1 MLSESDKF
9 RYLRHLMLD
18 EVGESGQEKLFKA
31 SVLII
36 GAGGLGSPNALYLTA
51 AGIGKIGVL
60 DFDKVD
66 LSNLQRQILHN
77 MGDLERFKVD
87 SALDK
92 LSKINDRTEFA
103 LHYEKI
109 SDDNICDLIKPYQ
122 FIIDATDNFEA
133 KFLINSACVR
143 ENKPFSHAGIYK
155 FCGNAMSILPRK
167 SACLAC
173 AFEAPPPKELNSF
186 FKAGLFGAVPGVL
199 GCIQASECIKYFLG
213 TGEMLYN
220 RLLSVDLKKMI
231 FREVVVRR
239 NENCQICG
247 DKS

>member
-1 MLSESDKF
+1 MLSESEKF
-9 RYLRHLMLD
+9 RYIRHLMLD
-18 EVGESGQEKLFKA
+18 EVGEAGQEKLFNA

-51 AGIGKIGVL
+51 AGIGKIGIV

-77 MGDLERFKVD
+77 MGDLERFKVE

-92 LSKINDRTEFA
+92 LSKINDRTKFT

-109 SDDNICDLIKPYQ
+109 SENNICDLIKNYD
-122 FIIDATDNFEA
+122 FVIDATDNFEA
-133 KFLINSACVR
+133 KFLINSACVC

-199 GCIQASECIKYFLG
+199 GCIQASEAIKFFLN

-231 FREVVVRR
+231 FREVEVKR
-239 NENCQICG
+239 NESCPICS
-247 DKS
+247 K

>member
-1 MLSESDKF
+1 MLSESEKF
-9 RYLRHLMLD
+9 RYIRHLMLD
-18 EVGESGQEKLFKA
+18 EVGEAGQEKLFNA

-51 AGIGKIGVL
+51 AGIGKIGIV

-77 MGDLERFKVD
+77 MGDLERFKVE

-92 LSKINDRTEFA
+92 LSKINDRTEFT

-109 SDDNICDLIKPYQ
+109 SENNIYDLIKNYD
-122 FIIDATDNFEA
+122 FVIDATDNFEA

-173 AFEAPPPKELNSF
+173 AFETPPPKELNSF

-199 GCIQASECIKYFLG
+199 GCIQASEAIKFFLN

-231 FREVVVRR
+231 FREVEVKR
-239 NENCQICG
+239 NESCPICS
-247 DKS
+247 K

>member
-1 MLSESDKF
+1 MLNESEKF
-9 RYLRHLMLD
+9 RYIRHLMLD
-18 EVGESGQEKLFKA
+18 EVGEVGQEKLFNA

-51 AGIGKIGVL
+51 AGIGKIGIV

-77 MGDLERFKVD
+77 MGDLERFKVE
-87 SALDK
+87 SALNK
-92 LSKINDRTEFA
+92 LSKINDRTEFT

-109 SDDNICDLIKPYQ
+109 SENNICDLIKNYD
-122 FIIDATDNFEA
+122 FVIDATDNFEA

-199 GCIQASECIKYFLG
+199 GCIQASEAIKFFLN

-231 FREVVVRR
+231 FREVEVKR
-239 NENCQICG
+239 NESCPICS
-247 DKS
+247 K

>member
-1 MLSESDKF
+1 MLSESEKF

-18 EVGESGQEKLFKA
+18 EVGEAGQERLFGA

-36 GAGGLGSPNALYLTA
+36 GAGGLGSPNTFYLTA
-51 AGIGKIGVL
+51 AGIGKIGIL

-87 SALDK
+87 SAFDK
-92 LSKINDRTEFA
+92 VSKINDRTEFT

-109 SDDNICDLIKPYQ
+109 SDDNIRDLIKPYQ

-186 FKAGLFGAVPGVL
+186 FKAGLFGVVPGVL

-213 TGEMLYN
+213 VGEMLYN
-220 RLLSVDLKKMI
+220 RVLSVDLKGMA
-231 FREVVVRR
+231 FREVKVERTK
-239 NENCQICG
+239 NCQIC
-247 DKS
+247 S

>member
-1 MLSESDKF
+1 M
-9 RYLRHLMLD
+9 
-18 EVGESGQEKLFKA
+18 
-31 SVLII
+31 
-36 GAGGLGSPNALYLTA
+36 
-51 AGIGKIGVL
+51 
-60 DFDKVD
+60 D

-77 MGDLERFKVD
+77 MGNLEQFKVE
-87 SALDK
+87 SAFDK
-92 LSKINDRTEFA
+92 LSKINDRTEFT

-109 SDDNICDLIKPYQ
+109 SENNICDLIKNYD
-122 FIIDATDNFEA
+122 FVIDATDNFEA

-173 AFEAPPPKELNSF
+173 AFEAPPPKELNNF

-199 GCIQASECIKYFLG
+199 GCIQASEAIKFFLN

-231 FREVVVRR
+231 FREVEVKR
-239 NENCQICG
+239 NKSCPICS
-247 DKS
+247 K

>member
-1 MLSESDKF
+1 MLSESEKF

-18 EVGESGQEKLFKA
+18 EVGEAGQERLFGA

-36 GAGGLGSPNALYLTA
+36 GAGGLGSPNAFYLTA
-51 AGIGKIGVL
+51 AGIGNIGIL

-92 LSKINDRTEFA
+92 VSTINDRTQFS

-109 SDDNICDLIKPYQ
+109 SDDNIRDLIKSYQ

-186 FKAGLFGAVPGVL
+186 FKAGLFGVVPGVL

-213 TGEMLYN
+213 TGKMLYN
-220 RLLSVDLKKMI
+220 RVLSVDLKGMA
-231 FREVVVRR
+231 FREVKVEQ
-239 NENCQICG
+239 NKSCKICG
-247 DKS
+247 

>member
-9 RYLRHLMLD
+9 RYIRHLMLD
-18 EVGESGQEKLFKA
+18 EVGEVGQEKLFNAK
-31 SVLII
+31 VLII

-51 AGIGKIGVL
+51 AGIGKIGIV

-87 SALDK
+87 SAIEK
-92 LSKINDRTEFA
+92 LSKINDRTQFT

-109 SDDNICDLIKPYQ
+109 AENNIYDLIKNYD
-122 FIIDATDNFEA
+122 FVIDATDNFEA

-155 FCGNAMSILPRK
+155 FCGNAMSILPKK

-186 FKAGLFGAVPGVL
+186 FKAGLFGVVPGVL
-199 GCIQASECIKYFLG
+199 GCIQTSETIKFFLN

-220 RLLSVDLKKMI
+220 RLLTVDLKKMI
-231 FREVVVRR
+231 FREVAVRR
-239 NENCQICG
+239 NENCHICG
-247 DKS
+247 K

>member
-1 MLSESDKF
+1 MLSESEKF
-9 RYLRHLMLD
+9 RYIRHLMLD
-18 EVGESGQEKLFKA
+18 EVGEAGQEKLFNA

-51 AGIGKIGVL
+51 AGIGKIGIV

-77 MGDLERFKVD
+77 MGDLKRFKVE

-92 LSKINDRTEFA
+92 LSKINDRTEFT

-109 SDDNICDLIKPYQ
+109 SENNICDLIKNYD
-122 FIIDATDNFEA
+122 FVIDATDNFEA

-155 FCGNAMSILPRK
+155 FCGNAMSILPHK

-173 AFEAPPPKELNSF
+173 AFEAPPPKELNGF

-199 GCIQASECIKYFLG
+199 GCIQASEAIKFFLD

-231 FREVVVRR
+231 FREVEVKR
-239 NENCQICG
+239 NESCPICS
-247 DKS
+247 K

>member
-18 EVGESGQEKLFKA
+18 EVGEAGQEKLFSA

-36 GAGGLGSPNALYLTA
+36 GAGGLGSPNAFYLTA
-51 AGIGKIGVL
+51 AGIGNIGIL

-92 LSKINDRTEFA
+92 VSKINDRTEFT

-109 SDDNICDLIKPYQ
+109 SDDNICDLIKSYQ

-173 AFEAPPPKELNSF
+173 AFEEAPPKELNSF
-186 FKAGLFGAVPGVL
+186 FKAGLFGVVPGVL

-220 RLLSVDLKKMI
+220 RVLSVDLKGMR
-231 FREVVVRR
+231 FREVKVER
-239 NENCQICG
+239 NKNCQICG
-247 DKS
+247 

>member
-1 MLSESDKF
+1 MLSESEKF
-9 RYLRHLMLD
+9 RYIRHLMLD
-18 EVGESGQEKLFKA
+18 EVGEAGQEKLFNA

-51 AGIGKIGVL
+51 AGIGKIGIV

-77 MGDLERFKVD
+77 MGDLKRFKVE

-92 LSKINDRTEFA
+92 LSKINDRTEFT

-109 SDDNICDLIKPYQ
+109 SENNICDLIKNYD
-122 FIIDATDNFEA
+122 FVIDATDNFEA
-133 KFLINSACVR
+133 KFLVNSACVR

-155 FCGNAMSILPRK
+155 FCGNAMSILPHK

-173 AFEAPPPKELNSF
+173 AFEAPPPKELNGF

-199 GCIQASECIKYFLG
+199 GCIQASEAIKFFLD

-231 FREVVVRR
+231 FREVEVKR
-239 NENCQICG
+239 NESCPICS
-247 DKS
+247 K